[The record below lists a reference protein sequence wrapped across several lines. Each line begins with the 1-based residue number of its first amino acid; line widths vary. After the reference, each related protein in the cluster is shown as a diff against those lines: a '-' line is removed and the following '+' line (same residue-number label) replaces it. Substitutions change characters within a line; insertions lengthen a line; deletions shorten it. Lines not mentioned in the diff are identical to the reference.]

1 MIPVIKQDEPAN
13 FDKDVRQPGKR
24 FLAVHPNPK
33 SRDFK
38 SLWNQVSADMYRLYN
53 GICAYTGEWFS
64 TTQTAVSID
73 HFIPKSFA
81 PHLAYEWDNYRLT
94 IQKINGY
101 KADKTG
107 LIDPFEVQI
116 GWFVLD
122 IPSCIIKPNDSLPNS
137 EHAKVQYTI
146 EVLKL
151 NDDDAF
157 VQRRCDIIM
166 DYVRKDIAFN
176 FMQRKYPYIA
186 CELQR
191 QNLIDTVGQYFKPF
205 F

>member
-1 MIPVIKQDEPAN
+1 MIPVIKQNEPAN
-13 FDKDVRQPGKR
+13 FDNAVRQPGKS
-24 FLAVHPNPK
+24 FLISHPNPK
-33 SRDFK
+33 SRDFTPF
-38 SLWNQVSADMYRLYN
+38 WNRVSAELYRLYN

-64 TTQTAVSID
+64 TTQTAASVD

-107 LIDPFEVQI
+107 LVDPFEVQI

-122 IPSCIIKPNDSLPNS
+122 IPSCIIKPNALLSNS
-137 EHAKVQYTI
+137 DHAKVQYTI

-166 DYVRKDIAFN
+166 DYVCKDITFS

-191 QNLIDTVGQYFKPF
+191 QNLIYTVGQYFKTF
-205 F
+205 S